1 MKGGD
6 DLHMQTQQ
14 NVEHLMPLNPEGT
27 PSLTPFLTSVEG
39 IMGVMDGEIGGMVAV
54 CKENISLS

>member
-1 MKGGD
+1 
-6 DLHMQTQQ
+6 
-14 NVEHLMPLNPEGT
+14 MPLNPEGT